1 MDRIFLIDGHAQI
14 FRMYYAFMSHP
25 LINSKG
31 VDTSI
36 LFGFTKMVLELINK
50 EHPTHLVV
58 AFDAKGKTFR
68 HEAFSDYK
76 ANRPPAPEL
85 VVAALE
91 PLKEILKAM
100 RIPTVSICG
109 IEADDTI
116 GSMAKQ
122 WATADN
128 KVYMVTP
135 DKDYGQLVSENIYQY
150 KLPKGGNGEVEI
162 LGEKEIR
169 EYYGIS
175 DPLNVIDILTIWG
188 DASDNVPGVKGI
200 GEVGAKK
207 LVGKYGTIENIL
219 KHISELPAKQ
229 QEKINDSSD
238 TLQMSKFL
246 VTIKTDVELPIN
258 KDDTVLVK
266 PYESE
271 VNPVFEK
278 YEFRSL
284 KKLIKEFADNGQTV
298 SISAD
303 SEDFP
308 ADSLAESDFPAD
320 DAIAAGSKADAG
332 SSGDT
337 PTQAHAGIPTIQ
349 SSDAEEV
356 IGLAR
361 KNGCAAIGIIN
372 HDRATSKIIV
382 GALEE
387 DSTLGSPKARFF
399 VCDESGLSSIRP
411 LLEDS
416 GIHKVGYDLK
426 KIVKSVRKNLNSKV
440 GGEMNDIQLLH
451 YLIDPELSHGNDF
464 IIKEY
469 LGADVEGFAGDG
481 DNNQNPDE
489 YADLFSQKDEES
501 ELAEQITIAEKVCT
515 LNIYLADR
523 LSEKLGDTLTGLYK
537 KVEMPLIHV
546 LAGMELEGIKID
558 TEQLAEQSKVLTSQM
573 DEIEKKAKEL
583 AGDNNI
589 NLSSP
594 KQVGTLLF
602 EKLKVD
608 PKVKK
613 SARGNYPTDEST
625 LKALENT
632 HPIIKEILEY
642 RNLKKLLSTYI
653 DALPQII
660 DKQTGKVH
668 TTFNQALTA
677 TGRLSSNNPNLQ
689 NIPIRTERG
698 REIRKA
704 FVPSTPDGYIISADY
719 SQIELRLMAHM
730 SGDTNLIEA
739 FESGKDVHAATAAK
753 LFGVDIE
760 QVTDEERRKA
770 KTVNFGIIYGIS
782 AFGLA
787 ERMEIGVREA
797 KEFIDAYF
805 KTYPGVSN
813 YISTAIERAHSTGYV
828 ETLYGR
834 RRYLKDINSRNSNVR
849 KFNERNAINAPLQG
863 SAADI
868 IKIAMLNVASRIEK
882 ENLKSRMVL
891 QVHDELVFDVT
902 ADEKEAVLA
911 IAKEEMESVANLKVK
926 LIAECGYGENWLE
939 AH

>member
-50 EHPTHLVV
+50 EHPTHLAV

-68 HEAFSDYK
+68 HESFDAYK

-91 PLKEILKAM
+91 PLKEILHAL
-100 RIPTVSICG
+100 RIPTLSLCG
-109 IEADDTI
+109 VEADDTI

-122 WATADN
+122 WASGDS

-135 DKDYGQLVSENIYQY
+135 DKDYGQLVAENIFQY
-150 KLPKGGNGEVEI
+150 KLPKGGNGDVEI
-162 LGEKEIR
+162 LGEKEICG
-169 EYYGIS
+169 YYGIGS
-175 DPLNVIDILTIWG
+175 PLNVIDILAIWG

-207 LVGKYGTIENIL
+207 IVGKYGTVENIL
-219 KHISELPAKQ
+219 EHISELPARQ
-229 QEKINDSSD
+229 QEKINSCRD

-246 VTIKTDVELPIN
+246 VTIKTDVELPVR
-258 KDDTVLVK
+258 KEDTVLQK
-266 PYESE
+266 PYEPD
-271 VNPVFEK
+271 VDAVFGK

-284 KKLIKEFADNGQTV
+284 KKMISEFRTDSSPYAAAASTECPDTGGGEDYRTERRDAGRAYDFAD
-298 SISAD
+298 
-303 SEDFP
+303 DFP
-308 ADSLAESDFPAD
+308 AEVEEAPVVTE
-320 DAIAAGSKADAG
+320 
-332 SSGDT
+332 
-337 PTQAHAGIPTIQ
+337 
-349 SSDAEEV
+349 SDAEEV
-356 IGLAR
+356 MSLAR
-361 KNGCAAIGIIN
+361 KNGCAAVGVVGP
-372 HDRATSKIIV
+372 DTPQPRIIV
-382 GALEE
+382 GALQE
-387 DSTLGSPKARFF
+387 DSTLSQPKAKFF
-399 VCDESGLSSIRP
+399 ICPEAGLAALRP
-411 LLEDS
+411 LMEEA
-416 GIHKVGYDLK
+416 GVRKIGFDLK
-426 KIVKSVRKNLNSKV
+426 KLIKAVQKHSGCEVN
-440 GGEMNDIQLLH
+440 GEIYDIQLLH
-451 YLIDPELSHGNDF
+451 YLIDPEISHSNSF

-469 LGADVEGFAGDG
+469 LGFDIDSCGKEE
-481 DNNQNPDE
+481 PSE
-489 YADLFSQKDEES
+489 PADLFSRNDEENEFKARLS
-501 ELAEQITIAEKVCT
+501 LAETAGV
-515 LNIYLADR
+515 LNIYLAGI
-523 LSEKLGDTLTGLYK
+523 LTEKMGEKLSGLYR
-537 KVEMPLIHV
+537 KVEMPLVRV
-546 LAGMELEGIKID
+546 LAGMELAGIRID
-558 TEQLAEQSKVLTSQM
+558 TAQLAEQSRLLTVQM
-573 DEIEKKAKEL
+573 NEIEKKAKEL
-583 AGDNNI
+583 AGESAI

-594 KQVGTLLF
+594 KQVGELLF

-608 PKVKK
+608 PKVRK
-613 SARGNYPTDEST
+613 SARGNYPTDEAT
-625 LKALENT
+625 LKSLENT
-632 HPIIKEILEY
+632 HPIIREILEY

-653 DALPQII
+653 NALPQLM
-660 DKQTGKVH
+660 DRATGKVH

-704 FVPSTPDGYIISADY
+704 FVPSAPGGCIVSADY

-730 SGDTNLIEA
+730 SGDANLIEA
-739 FESGKDVHAATAAK
+739 FESGKDVHAATAAR
-753 LFGVDIE
+753 LFGVDVDK
-760 QVTDEERRKA
+760 VTDDERRKA

-787 ERMEIGVREA
+787 ERMEIGLKEA

-805 KTYPGVSN
+805 RTYPGVKE
-813 YISTAIERAHSTGYV
+813 YISATIDRAHRDGYV

-849 KFNERNAINAPLQG
+849 KFNERNAVNAPLQG

-868 IKIAMLNVASRIEK
+868 IKIAMVSVAERLGK

-891 QVHDELVFDVT
+891 QVHDELVFDVVPG
-902 ADEKEAVLA
+902 EKETVLA
-911 IAKEEMESVANLKVK
+911 IAREEMEKAAVLKVK